1 MMMMVMMVLPS
12 TVRLWKGV
20 GPIESIDSP
29 VLRKEFFT
37 SWVRV
42 SQYTSVERM
51 ARLPLVSLPA
61 TTTEDNDEDNEDT
74 EGTSGHTNDDGQ
86 LLGIRNMNARS
97 SEGQSD
103 ILLCHSP
110 VVDGYTGVLTQVI
123 AGHRSYCQ
131 TKVSFDTAYC

>member
-29 VLRKEFFT
+29 VLWKEFFT
-37 SWVRV
+37 GWVRV
-42 SQYTSVERM
+42 SQYTSVQRM

-61 TTTEDNDEDNEDT
+61 AATEDNDEDNEDT
-74 EGTSGHTNDDGQ
+74 EGSSGHTNDDGQ
-86 LLGIRNMNARS
+86 LLGIRYMNARS

-110 VVDGYTGVLTQVI
+110 VVDCHTG
-123 AGHRSYCQ
+123 
-131 TKVSFDTAYC
+131 